1 ELVETQHETIIMDDD
16 EAFNFGGSNASVSLQ
31 THNEIW
37 TDIKHICR
45 EIGKSKGKRGP
56 ALIAFKGMITSL
68 KHQQV
73 LHASGTWS
81 FVIAA
86 LVQVL
91 DEDVSAIVKKKSIA
105 KKEIK
110 LDLESM
116 MNDLLDYAHTHT
128 SPASSTAVLDRDSV
142 GLKTLRSLVSS
153 CGSILAKPSLENTA
167 AEASAF
173 RIVDKLF
180 KFRAYCRAV
189 SDSHLKMVLEKSL
202 YLMNDRTAKNA
213 LVASKIALNILTYYH
228 SDLHPKLP
236 ELMEYFHQW
245 FLHASSDGN
254 SSRKSQST
262 YATNMPGDTV
272 LTRNVLSCMV
282 LLMQQYGPHVTPFLS
297 SHQAMSYVQRHLN
310 DEVLALSQEPAEFLI
325 MYYRLVHASAAP
337 RTSVQNRQ
345 LKQLHASCVLDDK
358 ILTNIVRHIAH
369 NATNVGVM
377 EKSYLWL
384 SVVAD
389 VVFYMDQWGELHHQ
403 HSVTKR
409 RRHMTDLE
417 TIVGHLQGGDHSIP
431 PVLPVSQMSSTQ
443 HLKGMTLA
451 RLHWLMLV
459 QALLARHGHWLVGH
473 HLESLQALANVLI
486 QSLNDATMDGH
497 CKEQTLHCL
506 LALALYMR
514 PQDDPTR
521 WRALWQTLVS
531 DFSIRNMTK
540 CDVVLQLLSAL
551 VALEYVPMAT
561 LERDLGAILTF
572 PAFAS
577 PSVYATL
584 LLYLIQTK
592 VDTDVCDNAWTR
604 QEVAAYYM
612 STLAHQIFAPD
623 GLGHAAPVL
632 VAAIGSVFSD
642 GRTFLDCT
650 PYLVSSFWVGCVTC
664 DLPPD
669 CAKSFSKR
677 DADLFE
683 VPPLAHLSSLAGYFA
698 RHSRTK
704 DSPSAFAAS
713 RIAFPPYVQ
722 LKITLEPAA
731 YLTARRADVMY
742 STVKSQSGRSPAVVL
757 DEMHRLLT
765 DVVEKCDTSSSDQ
778 HLVYVEALMNVGVV
792 IAGVLDVYCLDAN
805 VLMKNV
811 LTAVWSRMSK
821 WMASPNAVGLLH
833 KLLCM
838 LQLLGRSVSVDSDG
852 KGKFP
857 PSCRPIL
864 SFIGTNVEE
873 FITNRHNAD
882 VPDVDDDD
890 IDTSRWASLSQ
901 KHNLSRLCCLRIH
914 HLMQFE
920 HRRTASMSSQS
931 AKQEDTSQL
940 IRLVVE
946 QTYMT
951 ASECLALVPSLWRP
965 LTNEGLSTI
974 VFLLLRALPS
984 HPVDVCQALEGV
996 AAVVSRQ
1003 QIKSASASY
1012 DLGLVLDALL
1022 KLRKPRKLRRAL
1034 VLAYE
1039 QLFVMDVDQFVQFSD
1054 FMMASLCDQD
1064 IQVQVASI
1072 SVLQSAY
1079 AKYDEGVVAIFND
1092 VEALLKE
1099 KGCHRFVSALAC
1111 FISAASAD
1119 ILVSRVLALYSSWF
1133 DTDPELFQACTVA
1146 LAQHFA
1152 YPSPLAM
1159 LEDVCW
1165 STLCHYVELGPQLH
1179 AKRDVWQFPM
1189 ALFGAQLPRLADSSV
1204 VPSILTL
1211 LVLLDEAN
1219 TDIHRSLEQVQTDV
1233 PNLAAIQSSVRVIL
1247 AWARRLEPSI
1257 LTDGHSTLVVLQY
1270 MMHLNAYD
1278 PELYPLH
1285 WPTLESMVRPLP
1297 VNVVD
1302 VVLAVHAWLK
1312 EHKLESFASEP
1323 IKFLCDAVDALSKT
1337 ASNGHALSHR
1347 IVLHVLVQHVDRFDV
1362 AGALKRVCDLWMT
1375 RDPDLFGQNLNH
1387 LIRDLVRRY
1396 AALPV
1401 KVQEVVEDIA
1411 HAIARVPKLGKFLA
1425 TLDPFP
1431 SQISPGLNQLQRS
1444 HNVDEPVMIQTLA
1457 GKLTRPPLQ
1466 STPLTMETLLSLQD
1480 IVAANTDDHHIPTI
1494 VHGLLSNTYQVAV
1507 READSAKQVQLATC
1521 VGLIGAVFPA
1531 DLLSHD
1537 VARLDVLYLH
1547 LFARPSLAALSQAK
1561 DPWLE
1566 LVGKLLE
1573 CLLLLLFD
1581 SNGRVVHT
1589 AHDTLKALLQLND
1602 IHSAVNHMKSH
1613 AHGPKAFLQS
1623 FFPADTTVVRAL
1635 PTRRTTVPRWA
1646 PVDHPSFRHWI
1657 CHICSVLLMQS
1668 PDPILGACVD
1678 VCSVNDRLAIFLL
1691 PMAIY
1696 SILGTDAPDLQ
1707 RLEQLILQDA
1717 TSLPPDHGQVLVQTI
1732 NYVRHLQT
1740 MKSGQSVWALPYMQV
1755 AELALR
1761 CKMPY
1766 SALQYVELHLEH
1778 TVGTIAPDQALAPGV
1793 ANILLQAYK
1802 QVNALDAIDG
1812 VRQVGHSLS
1821 DQLTM
1826 YTLENKYSDCLPLY
1840 DVLAR
1845 QKGAG
1850 YQKGIRATAL

>member
-1 ELVETQHETIIMDDD
+1 MDDD

-45 EIGKSKGKRGP
+45 EIGKPKGKRGP

-213 LVASKIALNILTYYH
+213 LVASKIALNILTYYQ

-254 SSRKSQST
+254 SSRTSQST
-262 YATNMPGDTV
+262 YATNMSGDTV

-389 VVFYMDQWGELHHQ
+389 VVFYMDQWGVGELLHQ

-431 PVLPVSQMSSTQ
+431 PVLLVSQMSSTQ
-443 HLKGMTLA
+443 QLKGVTLA
-451 RLHWLMLV
+451 RLHWLML
-459 QALLARHGHWLVGH
+459 
-473 HLESLQALANVLI
+473 
-486 QSLNDATMDGH
+486 
-497 CKEQTLHCL
+497 
-506 LALALYMR
+506 
-514 PQDDPTR
+514 
-521 WRALWQTLVS
+521 TLVS

-584 LLYLIQTK
+584 LLYLIHTK

-757 DEMHRLLT
+757 DEMDRLLT

-778 HLVYVEALMNVGVV
+778 HLVYVEALMNVSTMVGVV

-821 WMASPNAVGLLH
+821 WMASSNAVGLLH

-951 ASECLALVPSLWRP
+951 ASECLTLVPSLWRP

-996 AAVVSRQ
+996 AA
-1003 QIKSASASY
+1003 
-1012 DLGLVLDALL
+1012 
-1022 KLRKPRKLRRAL
+1022 
-1034 VLAYE
+1034 
-1039 QLFVMDVDQFVQFSD
+1039 FVQFSD

-1099 KGCHRFVSALAC
+1099 KGCH
-1111 FISAASAD
+1111 SAD

-1302 VVLAVHAWLK
+1302 VVLAVHAWVK

-1323 IKFLCDAVDALSKT
+1323 IKFLCDAVDALSK
-1337 ASNGHALSHR
+1337 AACNGHALSHR

-1375 RDPDLFGQNLNH
+1375 RDPDL
-1387 LIRDLVRRY
+1387 
-1396 AALPV
+1396 
-1401 KVQEVVEDIA
+1401 
-1411 HAIARVPKLGKFLA
+1411 
-1425 TLDPFP
+1425 
-1431 SQISPGLNQLQRS
+1431 
-1444 HNVDEPVMIQTLA
+1444 
-1457 GKLTRPPLQ
+1457 
-1466 STPLTMETLLSLQD
+1466 
-1480 IVAANTDDHHIPTI
+1480 
-1494 VHGLLSNTYQVAV
+1494 
-1507 READSAKQVQLATC
+1507 
-1521 VGLIGAVFPA
+1521 
-1531 DLLSHD
+1531 
-1537 VARLDVLYLH
+1537 
-1547 LFARPSLAALSQAK
+1547 
-1561 DPWLE
+1561 
-1566 LVGKLLE
+1566 
-1573 CLLLLLFD
+1573 
-1581 SNGRVVHT
+1581 
-1589 AHDTLKALLQLND
+1589 
-1602 IHSAVNHMKSH
+1602 
-1613 AHGPKAFLQS
+1613 
-1623 FFPADTTVVRAL
+1623 
-1635 PTRRTTVPRWA
+1635 
-1646 PVDHPSFRHWI
+1646 
-1657 CHICSVLLMQS
+1657 
-1668 PDPILGACVD
+1668 
-1678 VCSVNDRLAIFLL
+1678 
-1691 PMAIY
+1691 
-1696 SILGTDAPDLQ
+1696 
-1707 RLEQLILQDA
+1707 
-1717 TSLPPDHGQVLVQTI
+1717 
-1732 NYVRHLQT
+1732 
-1740 MKSGQSVWALPYMQV
+1740 
-1755 AELALR
+1755 
-1761 CKMPY
+1761 
-1766 SALQYVELHLEH
+1766 
-1778 TVGTIAPDQALAPGV
+1778 
-1793 ANILLQAYK
+1793 
-1802 QVNALDAIDG
+1802 
-1812 VRQVGHSLS
+1812 
-1821 DQLTM
+1821 
-1826 YTLENKYSDCLPLY
+1826 
-1840 DVLAR
+1840 
-1845 QKGAG
+1845 
-1850 YQKGIRATAL
+1850 